1 MLGKLMKH
9 EFRATARI
17 MLPVMGAMVA
27 LALLANLSIRGLAG
41 NLSDIPM
48 LRILFVLIIIFF
60 SVAVVAT
67 IVMSLVIMVSRFY
80 RNLLKDEGY
89 LMFTLPVSVH
99 ELIWS
104 KLIVSLVWFLATAL
118 LIFLVMSLMAL
129 NLSHTNLEMILE
141 QLPSWSEINHW
152 LDETGIRGQLV
163 TLLIQVV
170 LGTLI
175 GIFAACLHFYAAMGL
190 GQMSA
195 NHKGLMSVLA
205 FIGISIAFRIILSGV
220 SAGMIQSGAM
230 ETFFLG
236 LEEAPGISEA
246 FSMLHKIALGTLLL
260 SLIQSAV
267 LYVPTVF
274 GLKKGLN
281 LG

>member
-41 NLSDIPM
+41 NLSDVPM

-67 IVMSLVIMVSRFY
+67 AVMALVIMVSRFY

-104 KLIVSLVWFLATAL
+104 KLIVSLVWFLATGL
-118 LIFLVMSLMAL
+118 LIFLVMALMAL
-129 NLSHTNLEMILE
+129 NLSHTNLQMILE
-141 QLPSWSEINHW
+141 QFPSWSEILRW
-152 LDETGIRGQLV
+152 LDEAGVRGQVITFLV
-163 TLLIQVV
+163 QIV

-175 GIFAACLHFYAAMGL
+175 GIFAVCLHFYGAMAL
-190 GQMSA
+190 GHMFSKDKVLLSIVFFVGISFA
-195 NHKGLMSVLA
+195 FNLMEMGYGIVGFGFSDLENIDMENARDGLA
-205 FIGISIAFRIILSGV
+205 FV
-220 SAGMIQSGAM
+220 STVIWHG
-230 ETFFLG
+230 
-236 LEEAPGISEA
+236 
-246 FSMLHKIALGTLLL
+246 IAL
-260 SLIQSAV
+260 SAV
-267 LYVPTVF
+267 QAAVMYLATF
-274 GLKKGLN
+274 LGLKKGLN
-281 LG
+281 LE

>member
-41 NLSDIPM
+41 NLSDVPM
-48 LRILFVLIIIFF
+48 LRILFTLIIIFF

-67 IVMSLVIMVSRFY
+67 AVMSLVIMVSRFY

-104 KLIVSLVWFLATAL
+104 KLIVSLVWFLGTGL
-118 LIFLVMSLMAL
+118 LIFLVMALMAL
-129 NLSHTNLEMILE
+129 NLSHTNLRMILE
-141 QLPSWSEINHW
+141 QFPSWSEILGW
-152 LDETGIRGQLV
+152 LDEAGIRGQVVTFLV
-163 TLLIQVV
+163 QAV

-175 GIFAACLHFYAAMGL
+175 GIFAACLHFYASMALGHMFSKDKVLLSIVFFVGISFAFNLMEMGYGVIGFGL
-190 GQMSA
+190 SDLENLEMS
-195 NHKGLMSVLA
+195 NSREGLA
-205 FIGISIAFRIILSGV
+205 FVSTVIWHGIGL
-220 SAGMIQSGAM
+220 
-230 ETFFLG
+230 
-236 LEEAPGISEA
+236 
-246 FSMLHKIALGTLLL
+246 
-260 SLIQSAV
+260 SAV
-267 LYVPTVF
+267 QAAVMYLATYL

-281 LG
+281 LE

>member
-41 NLSDIPM
+41 NLSDVPM

-60 SVAVVAT
+60 GVAVVAT
-67 IVMSLVIMVSRFY
+67 AVMSLVIMVSRFY

-104 KLIVSLVWFLATAL
+104 KLIVSLVWFLGTGL
-118 LIFLVMSLMAL
+118 LIFLVMTLMAL
-129 NLSHTNLEMILE
+129 NLSHTNLQMILE
-141 QLPSWSEINHW
+141 QFPSWSEILRW
-152 LDETGIRGQLV
+152 LDEAGVRGQVITFLV
-163 TLLIQVV
+163 QIV

-175 GIFAACLHFYAAMGL
+175 GIFAVCLHFYGAMAL
-190 GQMSA
+190 GHMFS
-195 NHKGLMSVLA
+195 KDKVLLSIV
-205 FIGISIAFRIILSGV
+205 FFVGISFAFNLMEMGYGIVGFGLSDLEN
-220 SAGMIQSGAM
+220 MDMSGAREGLSFVSTVIWHGIGLSTLQAAVM
-230 ETFFLG
+230 YLATFL
-236 LEEAPGISEA
+236 
-246 FSMLHKIALGTLLL
+246 
-260 SLIQSAV
+260 
-267 LYVPTVF
+267 

-281 LG
+281 LE

>member
-41 NLSDIPM
+41 NLSDVPM

-60 SVAVVAT
+60 GVAVVAT

-118 LIFLVMSLMAL
+118 LIFLVMSL
-129 NLSHTNLEMILE
+129 
-141 QLPSWSEINHW
+141 LPSWAEINRW

-175 GIFAACLHFYAAMGL
+175 GIFAACLHFYAAMSL
-190 GQMSA
+190 GHMFS
-195 NHKGLMSVLA
+195 KDKVLLSIV
-205 FIGISIAFRIILSGV
+205 FFVGISFAFNMMEMGYGV
-220 SAGMIQSGAM
+220 IGFGLFDSEMMQ
-230 ETFFLG
+230 
-236 LEEAPGISEA
+236 LEESTDTLRFVSTVIWHGI
-246 FSMLHKIALGTLLL
+246 LL
-260 SLIQSAV
+260 SAVQSAV
-267 LYVPTVF
+267 LYLATF
-274 GLKKGLN
+274 LGLKKGLN
-281 LG
+281 LE

>member
-67 IVMSLVIMVSRFY
+67 AVMSLVIMVSRFY

-104 KLIVSLVWFLATAL
+104 KLIVSLVWFLATGL
-118 LIFLVMSLMAL
+118 LIFLVMALMAL
-129 NLSHTNLEMILE
+129 NLSHTNLEMILK
-141 QLPSWSEINHW
+141 QLPSWSEIIGW
-152 LDETGIRGQLV
+152 LDQAGVRGQVITFLV
-163 TLLIQVV
+163 QTV
-170 LGTLI
+170 LGTLT
-175 GIFAACLHFYAAMGL
+175 GILAACLHFYAAMALGHMFSKDKVLLSIVFFVGISFAFNLMEMGYGVVGFGL
-190 GQMSA
+190 SDLENLDMSS
-195 NHKGLMSVLA
+195 GREGLA
-205 FIGISIAFRIILSGV
+205 FVSNVIWHGISLSAV
-220 SAGMIQSGAM
+220 QA
-230 ETFFLG
+230 
-236 LEEAPGISEA
+236 
-246 FSMLHKIALGTLLL
+246 
-260 SLIQSAV
+260 AV
-267 LYVPTVF
+267 LYLAAF
-274 GLKKGLN
+274 LGLKKGLN
-281 LG
+281 LE

>member
-41 NLSDIPM
+41 NLSDVPM
-48 LRILFVLIIIFF
+48 LRILFILIIIFF

-67 IVMSLVIMVSRFY
+67 AVMALVIMVSRFY

-104 KLIVSLVWFLATAL
+104 KLIVSLVWFLATGL
-118 LIFLVMSLMAL
+118 LIFLVMALMAL
-129 NLSHTNLEMILE
+129 NLSHTNLQMILE
-141 QLPSWSEINHW
+141 QFPSWSEILRW
-152 LDETGIRGQLV
+152 LDEAGVRGQVITFLV
-163 TLLIQVV
+163 QIV

-175 GIFAACLHFYAAMGL
+175 GIFAVCLHFYGAMAL
-190 GQMSA
+190 GHMFS
-195 NHKGLMSVLA
+195 KDKVLLSIV
-205 FIGISIAFRIILSGV
+205 FFVGISFAFNLMEMGYGIVGFGLSDLEN
-220 SAGMIQSGAM
+220 MDMSGAR
-230 ETFFLG
+230 EG
-236 LEEAPGISEA
+236 LSFVSTVIWHG
-246 FSMLHKIALGTLLL
+246 IAL
-260 SLIQSAV
+260 SAV
-267 LYVPTVF
+267 QAAVMYLATF
-274 GLKKGLN
+274 LGLKKGLN
-281 LG
+281 LE

>member
-41 NLSDIPM
+41 NLSDVPM

-60 SVAVVAT
+60 GVAVVAT
-67 IVMSLVIMVSRFY
+67 AVMSLVIMVSRFY

-104 KLIVSLVWFLATAL
+104 KLIVSLAWFLGTGL
-118 LIFLVMSLMAL
+118 LIFLVMTLMAL
-129 NLSHTNLEMILE
+129 NLSHTNLQMILE
-141 QLPSWSEINHW
+141 QFPSWSEISRW

-163 TLLIQVV
+163 TLLVQGV
-170 LGTLI
+170 LATLI
-175 GIFAACLHFYAAMGL
+175 GILAACLHFYGAMAL
-190 GQMSA
+190 GHMFSKDKVLLSIVFFVGISFA
-195 NHKGLMSVLA
+195 FNLMEMGYGIVGFGFSDLENIDMENARDGLA
-205 FIGISIAFRIILSGV
+205 FVSTVIWHGIVL
-220 SAGMIQSGAM
+220 
-230 ETFFLG
+230 
-236 LEEAPGISEA
+236 
-246 FSMLHKIALGTLLL
+246 
-260 SLIQSAV
+260 SAV
-267 LYVPTVF
+267 QAAVMYLATF
-274 GLKKGLN
+274 LGLKKGLN
-281 LG
+281 LE

>member
-48 LRILFVLIIIFF
+48 LRILFTLIIIFF

-67 IVMSLVIMVSRFY
+67 AVMSLVIMVSRFY

-104 KLIVSLVWFLATAL
+104 KLIVSLVWFLGTGL
-118 LIFLVMSLMAL
+118 LIFLVMALLAL
-129 NLSHTNLEMILE
+129 NLSPTNLQMILE
-141 QLPSWSEINHW
+141 QFPSWSEILGW
-152 LDETGIRGQLV
+152 LDAAGVRGQVITFLV
-163 TLLIQVV
+163 QIV

-175 GIFAACLHFYAAMGL
+175 GIFAACLHFYASMALGHMFSKDKVLLSIVFFVGISFAFNLMEMGYGIVGFGLSDLENMELSNNREGL
-190 GQMSA
+190 GFLSTVIW
-195 NHKGLMSVLA
+195 HGIGL
-205 FIGISIAFRIILSGV
+205 
-220 SAGMIQSGAM
+220 
-230 ETFFLG
+230 
-236 LEEAPGISEA
+236 
-246 FSMLHKIALGTLLL
+246 
-260 SLIQSAV
+260 SAV
-267 LYVPTVF
+267 QAAVMYLATF
-274 GLKKGLN
+274 LGLKKGLN
-281 LG
+281 LE

>member
-104 KLIVSLVWFLATAL
+104 KLIVRNGAAHFPRDVADGPESLAYQSRNDSRTA
-118 LIFLVMSLMAL
+118 A
-129 NLSHTNLEMILE
+129 
-141 QLPSWSEINHW
+141 
-152 LDETGIRGQLV
+152 QLV
-163 TLLIQVV
+163 
-170 LGTLI
+170 
-175 GIFAACLHFYAAMGL
+175 
-190 GQMSA
+190 
-195 NHKGLMSVLA
+195 
-205 FIGISIAFRIILSGV
+205 
-220 SAGMIQSGAM
+220 
-230 ETFFLG
+230 
-236 LEEAPGISEA
+236 
-246 FSMLHKIALGTLLL
+246 
-260 SLIQSAV
+260 
-267 LYVPTVF
+267 
-274 GLKKGLN
+274 
-281 LG
+281 